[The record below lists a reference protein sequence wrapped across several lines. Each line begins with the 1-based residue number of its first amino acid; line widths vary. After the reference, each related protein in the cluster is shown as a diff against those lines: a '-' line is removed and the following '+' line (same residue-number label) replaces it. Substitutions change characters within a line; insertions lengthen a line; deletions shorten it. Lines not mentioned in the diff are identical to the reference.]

1 MKIIPLGLHCSAPE
15 GIKRAGFR
23 EYSYPFDWLWTPSK
37 TTLEILEVLFFE
49 GVENA
54 MVYMTTGF
62 TYYDYFGWERY
73 TSVNKVTKNQMNRAT
88 GLGITNFT
96 IDDEYKDKLRTRL
109 IRLKKDVYSQEPIVF
124 IYADAAHPDLNYHLD
139 NVDHAGN
146 ATDYLLKIRD
156 IIYPVNKN
164 IRFIYFS
171 WPARTVLGNGI
182 EYCEFSYK
190 TKWSDISDII
200 KNYLLLF
207 THDPPHAVFEHL
219 CVIPKKMNPKFF

>member
-37 TTLEILEVLFFE
+37 TTLQILEVLFFE
-49 GVENA
+49 GIENA
-54 MVYMTTGF
+54 VIFMTTGF

-73 TSVNKVTKNQMNRAT
+73 TSVNSVTRNQMNRIT

-96 IDDEYKDKLRTRL
+96 INEEYKEKLRTRL
-109 IRLKKDVYSQEPIVF
+109 MRLKMDILSQENIVF

-139 NVDHAGN
+139 NVDYAGD

-156 IIYPVNKN
+156 MLRHVNQN

-171 WPARTVLGNGI
+171 WPARTVPGNGI
-182 EYCEFSYK
+182 EYCEMSYK
-190 TKWSDISDII
+190 NEWSKIADII

-207 THDPPHAVFEHL
+207 ADGPPSIICEDLYVF
-219 CVIPKKMNPKFF
+219 PKKATAKWF

>member
-37 TTLEILEVLFFE
+37 TTLQILEVLFYE
-49 GVENA
+49 GLDNA
-54 MVYMTTGF
+54 VVFMTTGF

-73 TSVNKVTKNQMNRAT
+73 TSVNKVTKNQMNRVT

-96 IDDEYKDKLRTRL
+96 INDEYKEKLKTRL
-109 IRLKKDVYSQEPIVF
+109 TRLKKDIFNKEHIVF

-139 NVDHAGN
+139 NVDYAGD

-156 IIYPVNKN
+156 MICQVNQN

-171 WPARTVLGNGI
+171 WPGRKVNGNGI
-182 EYCEFSYK
+182 EYCEISYK
-190 TKWSDISDII
+190 TEWSCISDII

-207 THDPPHAVFEHL
+207 SDGPPSIISEDL
-219 CVIPKKMNPKFF
+219 CVFPKKVIAKWF